1 MPQNFLC
8 IFCGGS
14 AFLYDFCIFVTLQ
27 LAFFACHLVWI
38 SSLILS
44 VAELLPGGSEVPE
57 NFPGQRK
64 LFSWSG
70 KKFFPVREKV
80 FPSQGVKT
88 PMFWR
93 LKLIGSGKSIV
104 DASFFF
110 KNDCSVN
117 KNVYLCG

>member
-1 MPQNFLC
+1 MPQNFLR

-57 NFPGQRK
+57 NFPGQEK
-64 LFSWSG
+64 SFFQSE
-70 KKFFPVREKV
+70 KKFFPVREL
-80 FPSQGVKT
+80 KT
-88 PMFWR
+88 PVLA
-93 LKLIGSGKSIV
+93 LKIDWLG
-104 DASFFF
+104 
-110 KNDCSVN
+110 
-117 KNVYLCG
+117 